1 MSEPT
6 GTPLEL
12 KSERVQRELAA
23 LRGWREADEAGGIEL
38 HLRFARQEL
47 AYAFLI
53 AVGQVAREQA
63 LPNPQLV
70 LIGHAV
76 GITLLHPDGTGISA
90 RQLRFARAL
99 TEHPARAVGRPLA
112 AE

>member
-6 GTPLEL
+6 GTSLEL
-12 KSERVQRELAA
+12 KSERVQRELAT
-23 LRGWREADEAGGIEL
+23 LRGWQESDEAGGLEL
-38 HLRFARQEL
+38 HLRFAGQDL
-47 AYAFLI
+47 AYAFLA
-53 AVGQVAREQA
+53 AVAQVAREQA
-63 LPNPQLV
+63 LPNPQFV

-76 GITLLHPDGTGISA
+76 GITLVHPDGAGVSP

-99 TEHPARAVGRPLA
+99 TVHPARAAGRLLA